1 MVATNNHLYLRLIIT
16 PLTNCHESPTLQ
28 ISRAQRDIDGDRKIS
43 MPAPRQH
50 DGADQLI
57 EDEEWAAAADRK
69 TSAPAPY

>member
-1 MVATNNHLYLRLIIT
+1 MSFTT
-16 PLTNCHESPTLQ
+16 FQ

-43 MPAPRQH
+43 MPAPRPH

>member
-1 MVATNNHLYLRLIIT
+1 MILSLSNAHLYLLI
-16 PLTNCHESPTLQ
+16 PQSSLQ

-43 MPAPRQH
+43 MPAPRMQH

>member
-1 MVATNNHLYLRLIIT
+1 MLVLKFA
-16 PLTNCHESPTLQ
+16 NCLQ

-43 MPAPRQH
+43 MPAPRNT

>member
-1 MVATNNHLYLRLIIT
+1 M
-16 PLTNCHESPTLQ
+16 Q

-43 MPAPRQH
+43 MPAPRH

>member
-1 MVATNNHLYLRLIIT
+1 M
-16 PLTNCHESPTLQ
+16 Q

-43 MPAPRQH
+43 MPAPRY

-57 EDEEWAAAADRK
+57 EDEEWVAAADRK